1 MTYILEI
8 LKTNDIVEYLEKSTN
23 SLFSVEAMLLIVFTL
38 IANRIRLFSTNLY
51 YRAFT
56 NLLGTLFHELAHF
69 LVAIIFLKIPK
80 SISIWPKK
88 ESQDYHNY
96 GRVEISYDDLNIINQ
111 TPISLAPILIMP
123 FIVLNESVIK
133 WCEITF
139 GNSLASKLLFAYL
152 MIVLITN
159 SLPSSSDLKSAFFCK
174 SFFLWSLIISLFFYY
189 YTEVIAFIEKILNIV
204 RSFV

>member
-1 MTYILEI
+1 MTYILELFKSNEI
-8 LKTNDIVEYLEKSTN
+8 ITYLDNSTN
-23 SLFSVEAMLLIVFTL
+23 SLFSIEAMLLIVFTL
-38 IANRIRLFSTNLY
+38 IANRIRVFSTNLY

-88 ESQDYHNY
+88 EGENYHNY
-96 GRVEISYDDLNIINQ
+96 GRVEIKYEDLNIFNQ
-111 TPISLAPILIMP
+111 TPISLAPILITP
-123 FIVLNESVIK
+123 LIVLNESVVN
-133 WCEITF
+133 WCALTF
-139 GNSLASKLLFAYL
+139 GGSLASKLLFAYL

-174 SFFLWSLIISLFFYY
+174 SFFLWSFIVFLVFYFDK
-189 YTEVIAFIEKILNIV
+189 EIVAFAEQILNIV
-204 RSFV
+204 RSFI